1 MNDPIVLDSFAL
13 VCFFHKEPGWDK
25 VKAVFY
31 DLSSSGQKA
40 FLSAINW
47 GEFYYIL
54 KRRVGKDKAEE
65 ALALL
70 EQLPIT
76 ITPADNESVK
86 EAAEIKSDF
95 PVSFADA
102 FCIALAQRLN
112 GQVLTNDPEFESVQ
126 HLVTV
131 SWLAKNKGIEPGGE
145 N

>member
-1 MNDPIVLDSFAL
+1 MNDPIVFDSFAL

-31 DLSSSGQKA
+31 DLSSSGQNA

-47 GEFYYIL
+47 GEFYYIV
-54 KRRVGKDKAEE
+54 KRRVGRDKAEE

-76 ITPADNESVK
+76 ITPADNESVM
-86 EAAEIKSDF
+86 EAAEIKSVF

-112 GQVLTNDPEFESVQ
+112 GQVLTNNPEFEAVQ

-131 SWLAKNKGIEPGGE
+131 SWLAKNNGIKP
-145 N
+145 

>member
-31 DLSSSGQKA
+31 DLSSSGQNA

-47 GEFYYIL
+47 GEFYYIV

-76 ITPADNESVK
+76 VIPADNESVK

-102 FCIALAQRLN
+102 FCIALAQRFN
-112 GQVLTNDPEFESVQ
+112 GQILTNDPEYESVQ

-131 SWLAKNKGIEPGGE
+131 SWLAKNNGIQP
-145 N
+145 